1 MEIVLAL
8 DLLGGVV
15 VHGRRGERE
24 SYRPLDFGPVGTS
37 DPLTLIERLKPRSCY
52 IADLDRLMG
61 RGDQTELI
69 GACAAR
75 VDRCYVDRGIQSPE
89 DFLGTGNVE
98 NVVGTETAGSDLA
111 RYDGGYLSVDI
122 KGGRVIP
129 SDDDPVAFCARA
141 REWRFNGAIVL
152 NITSVGT
159 EGGLPIPM
167 LAGIR
172 GAYPGRLLY
181 GGGIGGERDL
191 KNLDD
196 LGYDGAIV
204 ATAVHRGTIPALSI
218 EVGWWC

>member
-8 DLLGGVV
+8 DLIGGTV

-24 SYRPLDFGPVGTS
+24 SYRPLDFGPAGTS
-37 DPLTLIERLKPRSCY
+37 DPLTLIERLRPRSIY

-61 RGDQTELI
+61 RGDQAELVK
-69 GACAAR
+69 ACAAR
-75 VDRCYVDRGIQSPE
+75 VDRCYVDRGIRSPE
-89 DFLGTGNVE
+89 ECLAVGNVE
-98 NVVGTETAGSDLA
+98 NVVGTETGGPDFT
-111 RYDGGYLSVDI
+111 RYNGGYLSIDI
-122 KGGRVIP
+122 RGGRVIP
-129 SDDDPVAFCARA
+129 ANGDPLAFAGRA
-141 REWRFNGAIVL
+141 REWHFSGAIVL

-159 EGGLPIPM
+159 ESGLPIPM

-181 GGGIGGERDL
+181 GGGIRGETDL
-191 KNLDD
+191 KNLVD

-204 ATAVHRGTIPALSI
+204 ATAVHHGTIPALSL

>member
-24 SYRPLDFGPVGTS
+24 SYRPLDFGPAGTS
-37 DPLTLIERLKPRSCY
+37 DPLTLIERLSPRSVY

-61 RGDQTELI
+61 RGDQTALVRE
-69 GACAAR
+69 CAAR
-75 VDRCYVDRGIQSPE
+75 VDRCYVDRGIRSPE
-89 DFLGTGNVE
+89 DFLAIGNVE
-98 NVVGTETAGSDLA
+98 NVVGTETGGPDFT
-111 RYDGGYLSVDI
+111 RYAAGYLSVDI

-129 SDDDPVAFCARA
+129 SGDDPIAFSARA
-141 REWRFNGAIVL
+141 REWRFSGAIVL

-159 EGGLPIPM
+159 GAGLPIPT

-172 GAYPGRLLY
+172 RAYPGRLLY
-181 GGGIGGERDL
+181 GGGISGERDL

-204 ATAVHRGTIPALSI
+204 ATAVHRGTIPALSL